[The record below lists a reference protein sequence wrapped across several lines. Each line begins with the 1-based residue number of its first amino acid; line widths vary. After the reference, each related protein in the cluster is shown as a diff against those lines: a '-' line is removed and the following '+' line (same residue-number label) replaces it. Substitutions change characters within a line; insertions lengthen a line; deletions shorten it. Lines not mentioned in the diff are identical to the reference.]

1 MSHSEITLREITRMV
16 SGAAHSHEIMD
27 RSDSRLPRDYT
38 LDARDLALEIWRART
53 REIARDVTSLWLVV
67 DTATDELDSYV
78 HSYAPLCNVRPG
90 WLVLTAAPASAR
102 RDSPSVWRVAPRR
115 DLSLASAPPTPSVA
129 QTQCA
134 RARATYTPSRWRV
147 RFVGTR
153 WSARDVG
160 EARTVAVEARTAIER
175 RPRERERARLRS
187 IKDQPA
193 ERGHG
198 VVACAVR
205 GDELW

>member
-1 MSHSEITLREITRMV
+1 M
-16 SGAAHSHEIMD
+16 
-27 RSDSRLPRDYT
+27 
-38 LDARDLALEIWRART
+38 RASSC
-53 REIARDVTSLWLVV
+53 SLH
-67 DTATDELDSYV
+67 AQ
-78 HSYAPLCNVRPG
+78 PL
-90 WLVLTAAPASAR
+90 
-102 RDSPSVWRVAPRR
+102 
-115 DLSLASAPPTPSVA
+115 
-129 QTQCA
+129 A
-134 RARATYTPSRWRV
+134 RALRRHEMER
-147 RFVGTR
+147 
-153 WSARDVG
+153 ARDVG